1 MSPIQADKIM
11 LGSGRQKRNQS
22 RGKVVEPRAKS
33 IGRARETLNR
43 HGMIDKGDRI
53 IVAVS
58 GGPDSVCLLDILH
71 RLREEMGI
79 ELLVAHFDH
88 GLRPREDEAET
99 RFVHDLALSMGLS
112 FESEKGHLTAETG
125 GVSIEEKARD
135 ARYAF
140 LEDLSNRHQA
150 KKIAVGHTLN
160 DQAETV
166 IMRLLRGSGP
176 SGLAGIPPVRD
187 KKIIRPL
194 IDISR
199 EEILSYLKAGNL
211 SYVTDSSN
219 LQRVFL
225 RNRIRLDL
233 MPRLLDYQ
241 PRLIEHLGRLA
252 QLLRDEN
259 LFMDMQ
265 ADQWLKNEAEP
276 APEGSMAISVTRFLD
291 LSRPLKNRVTRG
303 LLLQVQKNLRR
314 ISGAHILSVN
324 RLAESPDPQ
333 GELHLPGGLRV
344 KKAYESLVFS
354 RFKEPRQFKFRIPIH
369 GPGTFHLERISRS
382 VSLEYLDAGID
393 PTRQTAPDVA
403 LLDAGKIRFPLL
415 LRNFEPGD
423 RFIPLGMKGR
433 KKIKD
438 FFIDLKIPS
447 GERAQT
453 PILAF
458 GDIPVWVCGY
468 RIDDRFKITPAT
480 KAILKITIT

>member
-112 FESEKGHLTAETG
+112 FESEKGRLTAETG

-166 IMRLLRGSGP
+166 IMRLLRGS
-176 SGLAGIPPVRD
+176 
-187 KKIIRPL
+187 
-194 IDISR
+194 SR
-199 EEILSYLKAGNL
+199 QEDHQTADRYLKRRNPLL
-211 SYVTDSSN
+211 SQGRES
-219 LQRVFL
+219 FL
-225 RNRIRLDL
+225 CDRQFQSPEGFFEKPNPTRPD
-233 MPRLLDYQ
+233 
-241 PRLIEHLGRLA
+241 A
-252 QLLRDEN
+252 
-259 LFMDMQ
+259 
-265 ADQWLKNEAEP
+265 P
-276 APEGSMAISVTRFLD
+276 AP
-291 LSRPLKNRVTRG
+291 G
-303 LLLQVQKNLRR
+303 LPTPSYRTFGP
-314 ISGAHILSVN
+314 IGTT
-324 RLAESPDPQ
+324 P
-333 GELHLPGGLRV
+333 PG
-344 KKAYESLVFS
+344 
-354 RFKEPRQFKFRIPIH
+354 
-369 GPGTFHLERISRS
+369 
-382 VSLEYLDAGID
+382 
-393 PTRQTAPDVA
+393 
-403 LLDAGKIRFPLL
+403 
-415 LRNFEPGD
+415 
-423 RFIPLGMKGR
+423 
-433 KKIKD
+433 
-438 FFIDLKIPS
+438 
-447 GERAQT
+447 
-453 PILAF
+453 
-458 GDIPVWVCGY
+458 
-468 RIDDRFKITPAT
+468 
-480 KAILKITIT
+480 